1 MRIRYQL
8 YALIGFIAS
17 TALIGLG
24 LEFYISQQ
32 SRQAYL
38 ISNEAHRVRES
49 GQRVL
54 NLRLTASDIEMIN
67 KETSI
72 NDERIN
78 ALINGDPRMGIPA
91 ARDPKLRDLMLK
103 VQSAWPEL
111 KEQIQGPFID
121 VTQLAEN
128 SEGFFKLVDEAVKQT
143 EASVAA
149 VERNG
154 RIIQAVIFCLEMI
167 LIISVAIVIQRV
179 IKSLLQISTQVVTS
193 SNETAA
199 ALAEQEKVIAQQ
211 AASVN
216 QTTTT
221 MEELGASSRQSAEQA
236 EASAA
241 GAKQAMELATYGKD
255 TVHHTVEGIDTL
267 KGNVMA
273 IAEKIMQLSEQTTQ
287 VTAISELVADIAN
300 QTNILA
306 LNAAV
311 EAARAGEH
319 GKGFSVVAQEVRKL
333 ADQSKKSAEKI
344 TTLIREVQAAMN
356 GTVMVTDEGMKATN
370 ECAKLAHSTSET
382 FATIANA
389 IDAVHLNSQQ
399 IALSSKQQAVGV
411 QQAISAMN
419 AINLG
424 AQETST
430 SVSQIKTA
438 TQQLVEA
445 AETLQNLL

>member
-8 YALIGFIAS
+8 YSLIGAIS
-17 TALIGLG
+17 VMALTSLG
-24 LEFYISQQ
+24 VVLFN
-32 SRQAYL
+32 RAGDDAVVV
-38 ISNEAHRVRES
+38 NEAGLVR
-49 GQRVL
+49 GGTQRIVK
-54 NLRLTASDIEMIN
+54 LRLAGAEIN
-67 KETSI
+67 ELI
-72 NDERIN
+72 ARNDRRIN
-78 ALINGDPRMGIPA
+78 ALINGNAEMGIPP
-91 ARDPKLRDLMLK
+91 ARDPQFRNLMLQ
-103 VQSAWPEL
+103 VQSEWQQL
-111 KEQIQGPFID
+111 KQQLQQPQFNLARL
-121 VTQLAEN
+121 TQD
-128 SEGFFKLVDEAVKQT
+128 SEDFFKLTDEAVKAA
-143 EASVAA
+143 EVAA
-149 VERNG
+149 KRASDFVKIVEIIIIGLEILLIVVVILMIN
-154 RIIQAVIFCLEMI
+154 RII
-167 LIISVAIVIQRV
+167 R
-179 IKSLLQISTQVVTS
+179 LLSRLSTQIATS

-241 GAKQAMELATYGKD
+241 GAKQAMELASYGKD
-255 TVHHTVEGIDTL
+255 TVQQTVEGIETL

-370 ECAKLAHSTSET
+370 ECAKLAHTTSET

-424 AQETST
+424 AQETAT

-445 AETLQNLL
+445 AETLQNSV

>member
-8 YALIGFIAS
+8 YSLVGTISFMALTSLGVVLFNRAGEE
-17 TALIGLG
+17 ALVV
-24 LEFYISQQ
+24 
-32 SRQAYL
+32 
-38 ISNEAHRVRES
+38 NEAGLVR
-49 GQRVL
+49 GGTQRIVK
-54 NLRLTASDIEMIN
+54 LRLAGNPIDELVAR
-67 KETSI
+67 
-72 NDERIN
+72 NDRRIN
-78 ALINGDPRMGIPA
+78 ALINGDAEMEIPA
-91 ARDPKLRDLMLK
+91 AKDPQFRNLMLR
-103 VQSAWPEL
+103 VQSNWQQLKQEL
-111 KEQIQGPFID
+111 QQPQINVAQL
-121 VTQLAEN
+121 TQD
-128 SEGFFKLVDEAVKQT
+128 SEDFFKLTDEAVKAA
-143 EASVAA
+143 ELAAKASSQGVKVAEI
-149 VERNG
+149 V
-154 RIIQAVIFCLEMI
+154 IILLEIALVVVVI
-167 LIISVAIVIQRV
+167 LIINRIIV
-179 IKSLLQISTQVVTS
+179 LLSRLSSQIATS